1 MNIDTAFPSKYLKAH
16 DLGGKTVKLK
26 ITGINVEKLGEDLRP
41 VISFNGTEKTL
52 VVNKTNAN
60 RITQS
65 YGKETDDW
73 IGKDI
78 EVYPDQVEFQG
89 RMVEAIRVRV
99 PARPPQGKPAVT
111 GQFAAPPPASEKD
124 YGTLADELDDTI
136 PF

>member
-1 MNIDTAFPSKYLKAH
+1 MANIDTAFPSKYLKAH

-73 IGKDI
+73 IGKKLIAYNDPNVTFGKDI
-78 EVYPDQVEFQG
+78 VGGMRIKQH
-89 RMVEAIRVRV
+89 RKA
-99 PARPPQGKPAVT
+99 
-111 GQFAAPPPASEKD
+111 AAPRELAGRSARNGPTTAGDSDDLTGDPP
-124 YGTLADELDDTI
+124 
-136 PF
+136 F